1 MEEKLAKL
9 FIIIN
14 EFSDKSEKYY
24 IEFDFSG
31 DNKEIELSV
40 RNKET
45 YEYIQTI
52 RVFLQ
57 NANYTKLDEL
67 IEFVKN
73 YKD

>member
-14 EFSDKSEKYY
+14 EFSDKSEKHYMSL
-24 IEFDFSG
+24 DFSG
-31 DNKEIELSV
+31 DDKKIELNV
-40 RNKET
+40 RDKKY
-45 YEYIQTI
+45 YEYIQT
-52 RVFLQ
+52 VTVYLK
-57 NANYTKLDEL
+57 NADYSKLDEL